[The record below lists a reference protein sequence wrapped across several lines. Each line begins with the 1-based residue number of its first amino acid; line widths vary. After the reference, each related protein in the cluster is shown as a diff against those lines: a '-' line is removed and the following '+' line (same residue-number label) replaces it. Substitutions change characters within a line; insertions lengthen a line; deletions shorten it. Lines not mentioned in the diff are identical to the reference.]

1 MRATIR
7 NIIPSILL
15 WGISVCFL
23 SSQLQAQSVNLELI
37 NAEVLCSGF
46 GSNSHAMIKINAQTP
61 FRLPNNAGLVFDWY
75 AVHENATK
83 EWNTPVDRRVIPLPW
98 EGSYN
103 IWVVAR
109 YVHKS
114 TLSTFNAVKSP
125 VIQINVEECASS
137 TRNYQRLSPSTRR
150 NY

>member
-1 MRATIR
+1 MYAIIRKILSAT
-7 NIIPSILL
+7 LL
-15 WGISVCFL
+15 MGISFCFAVPGL
-23 SSQLQAQSVNLELI
+23 KAQSVNLEVI

-46 GSNSHAMIKINAQTP
+46 GSSSQAMIKINAHTP

-75 AVHENATK
+75 AVHQNATK
-83 EWNTPVDRRVIPLPW
+83 QWHTPVDMRVVPLPW
-98 EGSYN
+98 EGQYN

-125 VIQINVEECASS
+125 VIQINVEQCASS
-137 TRNYQRLSPSTRR
+137 TRNSRQLTPSTRR